1 MLLHYKDSGTSGKV
15 VCILHGLFGQSD
27 NWQTHANKLSSYF
40 RVITVDQR
48 NHGHSEWHHEFSY
61 KHLAEDLEELV
72 QHLQIDTF
80 YLIGHS
86 MGGKTAM
93 HYAQIYP
100 DRLEK
105 LIVVDIG
112 VKKYPFHH
120 HEIIEGIK
128 SVKLSNINSRSEAEA
143 AMKPFINSNGVRQFL
158 LKNLYWKEKGQLG
171 WRMNVDVL
179 EAEMDE
185 ILSEIPSKEVWIQT
199 LFIRGALSN
208 YILDEDWDEIEE
220 LFPDSELVTIENSG
234 HWVHAEASE
243 VFLEHVLEFLIR

>member
-40 RVITVDQR
+40 RVITIDQR

-93 HYAQIYP
+93 HYAQNYP
-100 DRLEK
+100 NRLEK

-112 VKKYPFHH
+112 IKKYPFHH

-143 AMKPFINSNGVRQFL
+143 AMKPFINSTGVRQFL

-185 ILSEIPSKEVWIQT
+185 ILSEIPRKEVWIQT

-208 YILDEDWDEIEE
+208 YILDEDWGEIEE

>member
-61 KHLAEDLEELV
+61 KHLAEALEELV

-100 DRLEK
+100 DRFEK
-105 LIVVDIG
+105 VIVVDIG

>member
-1 MLLHYKDSGTSGKV
+1 MLLHYKESGTSGKV

-40 RVITVDQR
+40 RVITIDQR
-48 NHGHSEWHHEFSY
+48 NHGHSDWHHAFSY
-61 KHLAEDLEELV
+61 KLLADDLERLI
-72 QHLQIDTF
+72 QHLQIEKF
-80 YLIGHS
+80 HLIGHS

-93 HYAQIYP
+93 HYAQNYP
-100 DRLEK
+100 HRLEK

-112 VKKYPFHH
+112 IKRYPFHH
-120 HEIIEGIK
+120 QEIIEGIK
-128 SVKLSNINSRSEAEA
+128 SVNLSTINARSEAEE

-158 LKNLYWKEKGQLG
+158 LKNLYWKEKGQLA
-171 WRMNVDVL
+171 WRMNVGVL

-185 ILSEIPSKEVWIQT
+185 ILSEIPKKEVWIQT

-208 YILDEDWDEIEE
+208 YILDEDWEEIEE
-220 LFPDSELVTIENSG
+220 VFPDSELVTIQNSG

-243 VFLEHVLEFLIR
+243 AFLENVLEFLIR

>member
-112 VKKYPFHH
+112 IKKYPFHH

-171 WRMNVDVL
+171 WRMNVNVL

-185 ILSEIPSKEVWIQT
+185 ILSEIPRKEVLIQT

>member
-40 RVITVDQR
+40 RVITIDQR
-48 NHGHSEWHHEFSY
+48 NHGHSDWHHAFSY
-61 KHLAEDLEELV
+61 KLLADDLERLI
-72 QHLQIDTF
+72 QHLQIEKF
-80 YLIGHS
+80 HLIGHS

-93 HYAQIYP
+93 HYAQNYP
-100 DRLEK
+100 HRLEK

-112 VKKYPFHH
+112 IKRYPFHH
-120 HEIIEGIK
+120 QEIIEGIK
-128 SVKLSNINSRSEAEA
+128 SVNLSTINARSEAEE

-158 LKNLYWKEKGQLG
+158 LKNLYWKEKGLLA
-171 WRMNVDVL
+171 WRMNVGVL

-185 ILSEIPSKEVWIQT
+185 ILSEIPKKEVWIQT

-208 YILDEDWDEIEE
+208 YILDEDWEEIEQV
-220 LFPDSELVTIENSG
+220 FPDSELVTIQNSG

-243 VFLEHVLEFLIR
+243 AFLENVLEFLIR

>member
-40 RVITVDQR
+40 RVITIDQR
-48 NHGHSEWHHEFSY
+48 NHGHSDWHHEFSY
-61 KHLAEDLEELV
+61 KHLADDLERLIL
-72 QHLQIDTF
+72 HLQIDTF
-80 YLIGHS
+80 DLIGHS

-93 HYAQIYP
+93 HYAQNYP
-100 DRLEK
+100 YRLEK

-112 VKKYPFHH
+112 IKRYPFHH

-128 SVKLSNINSRSEAEA
+128 SVKLTNINSRSEAEE

-158 LKNLYWKEKGQLG
+158 LKNLYWKEKGQLA

-185 ILSEIPSKEVWIQT
+185 ILSEIPKKEVWIQT

-208 YILDEDWDEIEE
+208 YILDEDWEEIEE
-220 LFPDSELVTIENSG
+220 VFPDSELVTIEKSG
-234 HWVHAEASE
+234 HWVHAEESE
-243 VFLEHVLEFLIR
+243 VFLENVLEFLIR

>member
-112 VKKYPFHH
+112 IKKYPFHH